1 MSGVSR
7 KIFWS
12 EGLAEHPSITRPTEE
27 AKARLLC
34 LPFRPERP
42 GRRGFPS
49 SNLTYSRG
57 HTVQPV
63 TARVLSRVRLLATPG
78 TVAHQAPLSMG
89 FSRQEH
95 WSGLP
100 FPSPGDLPNP
110 GIEPTSLESPASAG
124 RFLATVPPGKPFRLK
139 SPEVRA
145 QIFAEPRPDVSGSA
159 GDRDGLSRGPC
170 AHRPSLF
177 KSHCSSSAVPRT
189 APPCFTRPVRFA

>member
-1 MSGVSR
+1 MLSTPQLQDPQR
-7 KIFWS
+7 RQK
-12 EGLAEHPSITRPTEE
+12 LACSVCPLDLNGPAEE
-27 AKARLLC
+27 AS
-34 LPFRPERP
+34 LPQTY
-42 GRRGFPS
+42 
-49 SNLTYSRG
+49 TYSRG

-78 TVAHQAPLSMG
+78 TVAHQAPLSVG

-124 RFLATVPPGKPFRLK
+124 RFLATVPPGKPFCLK